1 MEVQKAMTLLPVKSL
16 SMAKRSSGAEETLHM
31 TYAMMQVCQELGMAH
46 QTLKFYCNQ
55 GLVPKSEP
63 KPPSDPKA

>member
-31 TYAMMQVCQELGMAH
+31 TYA
-46 QTLKFYCNQ
+46 
-55 GLVPKSEP
+55 
-63 KPPSDPKA
+63 